1 MILFVVGFFMP
12 TLKNCRLKHIQD
24 ILTKKKK
31 VLIQEK
37 VSAKKVPSWPELSV
51 KNCYHEAV
59 ESLPGL
65 LDYLPDPHG
74 KEQKLPERDF
84 FLAVMYTLYSD

>member
-1 MILFVVGFFMP
+1 MESFDQLTYQDKITMIRNRYKSTKEIYLYMTERLGFYMP

-37 VSAKKVPSWPELSV
+37 
-51 KNCYHEAV
+51 
-59 ESLPGL
+59 SLRRRSL
-65 LDYLPDPHG
+65 LG
-74 KEQKLPERDF
+74 R
-84 FLAVMYTLYSD
+84 SSS